1 MAVTSLCGA
10 GAGVEAIK
18 AAVVDEHEI
27 FRRGIVGCLG
37 DDPVVKIVADAAS
50 GPIVTAV
57 DVAVTSLKVAT
68 EDSFECALVVCSGT
82 PLSPDTVKGTNFIS
96 AVLPRRSVTAEQ
108 LSASVRAA
116 AVGLQVSPVASTQVG
131 WWQSDA
137 RYVEVLRLLAQGA
150 GTQDIATSLSYSE
163 RTIKGLIQEIERELG
178 ARSRAHAVAEGIRRG
193 LI

>member
-1 MAVTSLCGA
+1 
-10 GAGVEAIK
+10 VEAIN

-37 DDPVVKIVADAAS
+37 DDPLVRIVAHAGS
-50 GPIVTAV
+50 GPIDAEL
-57 DVAVTSLKVAT
+57 DVAVTSLKVAA
-68 EDSFECALVVCSGT
+68 EDSFDCALVVCSGT
-82 PLSPDTVKGTNFIS
+82 PLTPEAVKGTNFVS

-108 LSASVRAA
+108 LSVSVRAA
-116 AVGLQVSPVASTQVG
+116 AVGLQVSPVTSTQLG

-137 RYVEVLRLLAQGA
+137 RYVKVLRLLAEGA
-150 GTQDIATSLSYSE
+150 GTHDIAESLSYSE
-163 RTIKGLIQEIERELG
+163 RTIKGLIPGIERELG

>member
-1 MAVTSLCGA
+1 MAVNLACGA
-10 GAGVEAIK
+10 GAGVEAIR
-18 AAVVDEHEI
+18 AAVVDENEI

-37 DDPVVKIVADAAS
+37 DDPLVRIVSHARS
-50 GPIVTAV
+50 GPIKAEI

-68 EDSFECALVVCSGT
+68 EDSFDCALVVCSGT
-82 PLSPDTVKGTNFIS
+82 PLAPDAVTGTNFVS

-116 AVGLQVSPVASTQVG
+116 AVGLQVSPVTSTRAG
-131 WWQSDA
+131 WWQTDT

-150 GTQDIATSLSYSE
+150 GTHDIAETLSYSE
-163 RTIKGLIQEIERELG
+163 RTIKGLIQEIARELG